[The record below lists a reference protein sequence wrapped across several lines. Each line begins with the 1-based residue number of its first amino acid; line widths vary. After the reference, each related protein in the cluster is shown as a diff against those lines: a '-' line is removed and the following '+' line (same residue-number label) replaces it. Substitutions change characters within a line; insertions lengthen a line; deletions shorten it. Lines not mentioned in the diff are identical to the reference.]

1 MDLKKIIDEIL
12 KQKEKPL
19 SWLALEMEKTY
30 AGFRLSLSNETLK
43 YSDIKKMAEILNVPV
58 SLFFEVNNTQ
68 KIKGNYNSQIS
79 SSIVNDSQ
87 EKYKTKYEVENEY
100 LKQQIIDKEEIIKL
114 LKSNK

>member
-12 KQKEKPL
+12 KQQDKPL

-58 SLFFEVNNTQ
+58 SLFFDVNNTQ

-79 SSIVNDSQ
+79 NSIVS
-87 EKYKTKYEVENEY
+87 ESEAKYKIENEY
-100 LKQQIIDKEEIIKL
+100 LKQQITDKEEIIKL
-114 LKSNK
+114 LKNK